1 MKYSDSFPAR
11 QMYIFPHSNSTVFI
25 YLFTSRN
32 KGKFHEENS
41 TLPQKYLF
49 APRICVVFY
58 VCNAHIFQS
67 MPVLEIQLSS
77 WDNITDLLKLR
88 PNFCPK
94 VDQEVKIIV
103 KVVKIIDENNIPTC
117 IFVQSLS
124 FHDFKILYRLNVNY
138 LDWWV

>member
-1 MKYSDSFPAR
+1 M
-11 QMYIFPHSNSTVFI
+11 
-25 YLFTSRN
+25 LCTS
-32 KGKFHEENS
+32 
-41 TLPQKYLF
+41 
-49 APRICVVFY
+49 
-58 VCNAHIFQS
+58 AHNFKS

-138 LDWWV
+138 LDWCV

>member
-1 MKYSDSFPAR
+1 
-11 QMYIFPHSNSTVFI
+11 
-25 YLFTSRN
+25 
-32 KGKFHEENS
+32 
-41 TLPQKYLF
+41 
-49 APRICVVFY
+49 
-58 VCNAHIFQS
+58 

-138 LDWWV
+138 LDWCVKYAIFFWTDH